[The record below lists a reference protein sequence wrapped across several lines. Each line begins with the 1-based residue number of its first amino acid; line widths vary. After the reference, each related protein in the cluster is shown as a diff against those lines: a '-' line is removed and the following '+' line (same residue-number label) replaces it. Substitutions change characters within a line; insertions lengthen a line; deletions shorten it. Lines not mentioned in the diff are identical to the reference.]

1 MNILKGQDD
10 SQSRKGGMPRD
21 LEEKVEK
28 HSLKFPILNPQ
39 LTNTE
44 KEVLHLITEEFLTIK
59 QIAQRRNCSIQAV
72 YKITKSLKK
81 KGVLDMGLNKVE
93 KVQSTFN
100 QSDLRLHGQEFNIR
114 ILWQD
119 LDFQRKLKGSNTI
132 FLDGNTIRLYKNS
145 IEIYSGQSFFGKD
158 VDEVE
163 KKSLDYWERFI
174 IRLEH
179 DLKIQLKKN
188 RARNIKIVNQH
199 WARGDSEITDN
210 AIKYRERVWVYAEE
224 DGKLCFITDDS
235 FGFREDETL
244 HPITAKPDRKAIDK
258 QVNDW
263 RLNNPPTNSQIAQGM
278 IQNAQ
283 NTKNLIMSV
292 ETLVNHTEGLPVV
305 LNRLEQQITS
315 HLALIQEY
323 RKENISWRKHTEKRI
338 RQEVKYGK
346 QTKLTEFL

>member
-145 IEIYSGQSFFGKD
+145 IEIYSGQSFYGKSTG
-158 VDEVE
+158 EVE
-163 KKSLDYWERFI
+163 SKSLDYWERFI

-199 WARGDSEITDN
+199 WARGDSEISDN

-258 QVNDW
+258 QINDW
-263 RLNNPPTNSQIAQGM
+263 RLRDPPTQSELARFGAEIGQDLKILVGVVSKQAEIYADFPKQIQ
-278 IQNAQ
+278 
-283 NTKNLIMSV
+283 
-292 ETLVNHTEGLPVV
+292 
-305 LNRLEQQITS
+305 S

-323 RKENISWRKHTEKRI
+323 RKENISWRKNTEKRI

>member
-1 MNILKGQDD
+1 MSPQEI
-10 SQSRKGGMPRD
+10 
-21 LEEKVEK
+21 KVEK
-28 HSLKFPILNPQ
+28 EGLKFPILNPQ
-39 LTNTE
+39 LTNAE

-59 QIAQRRNCSIQAV
+59 QIAQRRNCSVQAV

-81 KGVLDMGLNKVE
+81 KGVLDIGLNKVE
-93 KVQSTFN
+93 KVESTFN

-119 LDFQRKLKGSNTI
+119 TDFQRKLKGSNTI
-132 FLDGNTIRLYKNS
+132 FLDSNTIRLYKNS
-145 IEIYSGQSFFGKD
+145 IEVYSGQSFFGKS
-158 VDEVE
+158 VNEVE
-163 KKSLDYWERFI
+163 RKSLDYWERFI

-224 DGKLCFITDDS
+224 DGKLAFITDDS

-263 RLNNPPTNSQIAQGM
+263 RLRDPPTQSELSKIQADIGQGLKILIGVVSKQAEIYADFPKQIQ
-278 IQNAQ
+278 
-283 NTKNLIMSV
+283 
-292 ETLVNHTEGLPVV
+292 
-305 LNRLEQQITS
+305 S
-315 HLALIQEY
+315 HLKLIQEY
-323 RKENISWRKHTEKRI
+323 RKENISWRKNTEKRI

>member
-1 MNILKGQDD
+1 VSPQEI
-10 SQSRKGGMPRD
+10 
-21 LEEKVEK
+21 KVEK
-28 HSLKFPILNPQ
+28 EGLKFPILNPQ
-39 LTNTE
+39 LTNAE

-59 QIAQRRNCSIQAV
+59 QIAQRRNCSVQAV

-81 KGVLDMGLNKVE
+81 KGVLDIGLNKVE
-93 KVQSTFN
+93 KVESTFN

-119 LDFQRKLKGSNTI
+119 TDFQRKLKGSNTI

-145 IEIYSGQSFFGKD
+145 IEIYSGQSFFGKL
-158 VDEVE
+158 VNEVE
-163 KKSLDYWERFI
+163 RKSLDYWERFI

-224 DGKLCFITDDS
+224 DGKLAFITDDS

-263 RLNNPPTNSQIAQGM
+263 RLRDPPTQSELSKIQADIGQGLKILIGVVSKQAEIYADFPKQIQ
-278 IQNAQ
+278 
-283 NTKNLIMSV
+283 
-292 ETLVNHTEGLPVV
+292 
-305 LNRLEQQITS
+305 S
-315 HLALIQEY
+315 HLKLIQEY
-323 RKENISWRKHTEKRI
+323 RKENISWRKNTEKRI

>member
-1 MNILKGQDD
+1 MSPQEI
-10 SQSRKGGMPRD
+10 
-21 LEEKVEK
+21 KVEK
-28 HSLKFPILNPQ
+28 EGLKFPILNPQ
-39 LTNTE
+39 LTNAE

-59 QIAQRRNCSIQAV
+59 QIAQRRNCSVQAV

-81 KGVLDMGLNKVE
+81 KGVLDIGLNKVE
-93 KVQSTFN
+93 KVESTFN

-119 LDFQRKLKGSNTI
+119 PDFQRKLKGSNTI

-145 IEIYSGQSFFGKD
+145 IEIYSGQSFFGKL
-158 VDEVE
+158 VNEVE
-163 KKSLDYWERFI
+163 RKSLDYWERFI

-235 FGFREDETL
+235 FGFKEDETL

-263 RLNNPPTNSQIAQGM
+263 RLRDPPTQSELSKIQADIGQGLKILIGVVSKQTEIYADFPKQIQ
-278 IQNAQ
+278 
-283 NTKNLIMSV
+283 
-292 ETLVNHTEGLPVV
+292 
-305 LNRLEQQITS
+305 S
-315 HLALIQEY
+315 HLKLIQEY
-323 RKENISWRKHTEKRI
+323 RKENISWRKNTEKRI